1 MALQSEQGIE
11 GENAVAA
18 RAAMIVVAVEADQT
32 QKAEETSPAVA
43 VAAGILA
50 AMRTDY
56 AGALVAPF
64 FRSSRA
70 VCKSW
75 APSW

>member
-1 MALQSEQGIE
+1 MPLQSDPGIE
-11 GENAVAA
+11 GENALAAGAAMVVVAA
-18 RAAMIVVAVEADQT
+18 EADPT
-32 QKAEETSPAVA
+32 QKAEEASRAVA
-43 VAAGILA
+43 VAARVLA
-50 AMRTDY
+50 AVGTDY